1 MTAQLPENSI
11 QRRQTFRETHQTL
24 IETAARLVSEK
35 GVEALSVAAL
45 AREAEVNRTTVY
57 YHFANRDE
65 LLEAVKIWSSQQL
78 ARAFEL
84 DAPQRQR
91 IDYLTRFVLDN
102 PQLIKLWI
110 QDFISPGDIRH
121 SYPHWD
127 AFVEGTQAHLARG
140 GAKEEIDAEL
150 FCINLLTFAI
160 VGPRVFK
167 NSVHPQA
174 DNDTVIRRFRKE
186 HERLLRHSGLLESE
200 TFLSR

>member
-1 MTAQLPENSI
+1 MTAQLPENTI

-24 IETAARLVSEK
+24 IETAVRLISEK

-45 AREAEVNRTTVY
+45 AREADINRTTVY

-78 ARAFEL
+78 AKAFEL
-84 DAPQRQR
+84 DAPQHQR

-110 QDFISPGDIRH
+110 QDFISPGDVRH

-127 AFVEGTQAHLARG
+127 AFVEGTKAHLARG
-140 GAKEEIDAEL
+140 GAEEEIDAEL

-160 VGPRVFK
+160 IGPRVFK

-174 DNDTVIRRFRKE
+174 DNETVIRRFRRE
-186 HERLLRHSGLLESE
+186 NERLLRHSGLLESE